1 MSLITDIALLRL
13 LLGVGDPD
21 SPVGG
26 VGDVASVGGTVG
38 VGAGSRIGSG
48 QRRRGGRVSAIGGG
62 GGRVGGGRVERR
74 KKSTGV
80 EGGVKIDGE
89 GAGGVRNGPALVGI
103 REDSPRVLELFLLDA
118 DELLLNLFFVNLLAR
133 SWTRESHTRTDLSRC
148 GLPDTTFW

>member
-62 GGRVGGGRVERR
+62 GGRVERR

-89 GAGGVRNGPALVGI
+89 GAGGVRIGPALVGI
-103 REDSPRVLELFLLDA
+103 REDSPRVLELFLLDV
-118 DELLLNLFFVNLLAR
+118 DELLLHLFFVNLLAR